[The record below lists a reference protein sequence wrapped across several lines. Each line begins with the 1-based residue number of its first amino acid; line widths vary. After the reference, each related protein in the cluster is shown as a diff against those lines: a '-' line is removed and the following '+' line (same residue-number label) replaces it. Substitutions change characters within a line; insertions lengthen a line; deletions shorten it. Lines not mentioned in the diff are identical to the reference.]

1 MRILLAI
8 DGSPSSVQARDLVA
22 SLSLSS
28 GSSVTLLTAFDVPL
42 NWFGDPLTSAGPGL
56 AEAEEG
62 SRREADATLAR
73 LAAPVRGRDF
83 SVDRRVIRGRAPGVI
98 VEAAT
103 KVAADLIVI
112 GSRGHGPIASMLLGS
127 VSAEVAEQASCSV
140 LVTRGSSVSRLLVA
154 TDGSPCAELIP
165 DELASWGAFEGLPA
179 IAVSVTPEDSHAF
192 ALLVSLYTLGTLSLE
207 PDRRELRERHQAD
220 AAAMAT
226 RLTEKGIPAQV
237 EVRTGDA
244 AQEIIAAAAERQ
256 VDLVV
261 TGSRCLRG
269 LDRWILGSVARNV
282 LVHSEVSVLIV
293 RRSLSTAGS

>member
-1 MRILLAI
+1 M
-8 DGSPSSVQARDLVA
+8 
-22 SLSLSS
+22 
-28 GSSVTLLTAFDVPL
+28 TLLTAFDVPIDWL
-42 NWFGDPLTSAGPGL
+42 GDPLTSAGQGL

-62 SRREADATLAR
+62 VRREADATLVR
-73 LAAPVRGRDF
+73 LATPFSRRDF
-83 SVDRRVIRGRAPGVI
+83 SVDRRAVRGRAPGAI
-98 VEAAT
+98 VDAAADL
-103 KVAADLIVI
+103 AADLIVI

-140 LVTRGSSVSRLLVA
+140 LVARGSNVSRLLVA

-165 DELASWGAFEGLPA
+165 DALASWGAFEGLPA
-179 IAVSVTPEDSHAF
+179 IAVSVTPEDSPAF

-220 AAAMAT
+220 AATMAR

-282 LVHSEVSVLIV
+282 LVHSNVSVLIV
-293 RRSLSTAGS
+293 RQSDSAAKS